1 MSDLIIRDLDDQL
14 AAQLKLEAKKLDLSV
29 NRFLHQLIESAL
41 RPSPAPASIPAGEY
55 AHDCLRPRNDS
66 GKLAG
71 GWTQADEDE
80 FLEATKST
88 REIDPEMWK

>member
-1 MSDLIIRDLDDQL
+1 MSNLIIRDLDDQL
-14 AAQLKLEAKKLDLSV
+14 AAQLKREAKRSDVSV

-41 RPSPAPASIPAGEY
+41 RPAPLPKPDVQY
-55 AHDCLRPRNDS
+55 AHECLRPRNDL
-66 GKLAG
+66 GKYAG

-80 FLEATKST
+80 FMEATKST

>member
-1 MSDLIIRDLDDQL
+1 MSTLIIRDLDDQL
-14 AAQLKLEAKKLDLSV
+14 AVKLKREAKKRDLSV
-29 NRFLHQLIESAL
+29 NRFLHQLIEAAL
-41 RPSPAPASIPAGEY
+41 RPAPALATAGEY
-55 AHDCLRPRNDS
+55 AHECLRPRNDLA
-66 GKLAG
+66 KYAG

>member
-14 AAQLKLEAKKLDLSV
+14 AAQLKLEAKKRDLSV

-41 RPSPAPASIPAGEY
+41 RPAPASKQDATYVHE
-55 AHDCLRPRNDS
+55 CLRPRNDL
-66 GKLAG
+66 GKFAG
-71 GWTQADEDE
+71 TWTQQDYDE
-80 FLEATKST
+80 FMEGTAWT

>member
-1 MSDLIIRDLDDQL
+1 MSTLIIRDLDDQL
-14 AAQLKLEAKKLDLSV
+14 AAQLKREAKRRDVSV

-41 RPSPAPASIPAGEY
+41 RPSPLPKPDMQY
-55 AHDCLRPRNDS
+55 AHECLRPRNDL
-66 GKLAG
+66 GKYAG

-80 FLEATKST
+80 FMEATKST

>member
-1 MSDLIIRDLDDQL
+1 MSTLIIRDLDDQL
-14 AAQLKLEAKKLDLSV
+14 ANQLKSEAKKRDLSV

-41 RPSPAPASIPAGEY
+41 RPAPSPKPDVHY
-55 AHDCLRPRNDS
+55 AHECLRPRNDL
-66 GKLAG
+66 GKYAG

-80 FLEATKST
+80 FMEATKST

>member
-1 MSDLIIRDLDDQL
+1 MSDLIIRDLDNQL
-14 AAQLKLEAKKLDLSV
+14 AARLKLEAKKRDLSV

-41 RPSPAPASIPAGEY
+41 RPSPVSKPAGEY

-66 GKLAG
+66 AKLAG

>member
-1 MSDLIIRDLDDQL
+1 MSDLIIRDLDNQL
-14 AAQLKLEAKKLDLSV
+14 AARLKLEAKKRDLSV

-41 RPSPAPASIPAGEY
+41 RPSPASKTAGEY

-66 GKLAG
+66 AKLAG

>member
-14 AAQLKLEAKKLDLSV
+14 AARLKLEAKKRDLSV

-41 RPSPAPASIPAGEY
+41 RPAPASKQDVTY
-55 AHDCLRPRNDS
+55 AHECLRPRNDL

-71 GWTQADEDE
+71 GWSQADEDE
-80 FLEATKST
+80 FLEATAWT